1 MNTFRVLASAAALL
15 SFASPAGAVGRS
27 QDSTVTL
34 NAALVEI
41 NPPGAGALEGALVL
55 RISPDGIVEG
65 TYRPVDSGSLRNV
78 TGGLTGN
85 QIWLD
90 IGDSRVIHIEGTYEN
105 GKIVGYTYFDGPH
118 VGIDRGPR
126 EYRFEATP
134 AATPET

>member
-15 SFASPAGAVGRS
+15 SFASPAGAVGHAG
-27 QDSTVTL
+27 DSTMTL
-34 NAALVEI
+34 NATLVEI
-41 NPPGAGALEGALVL
+41 NPQGAGALEGALQL

-90 IGDSRVIHIEGTYEN
+90 IGDNGVIHIEGTYQN
-105 GKIVGYTYFDGPH
+105 GKIVGYTYLDAPH
-118 VGIDRGPR
+118 FGSDRPR
-126 EYRFEATP
+126 EYKFEATP
-134 AATPET
+134 ASTPET